1 MRSGSTY
8 QSFRGAT
15 ARWRTRNDRAYDS
28 TSNSL
33 NSLKMGRI
41 DRKSTLP
48 SVLDRALFSAVAHGA
63 SRHTQRRE
71 RFPRGTKQ
79 SVNGT
84 LSYQSQLHS
93 GWLVA
98 RRERDR
104 RGRLDVFGE
113 VRGIPRHPGKP
124 ARAPSIEPR

>member
-48 SVLDRALFSAVAHGA
+48 SVLDRALFSAVALGA

-71 RFPRGTKQ
+71 RSLRGTKQ
-79 SVNGT
+79 SVMAPLATNRSVIQGG
-84 LSYQSQLHS
+84 LS
-93 GWLVA
+93 
-98 RRERDR
+98 
-104 RGRLDVFGE
+104 RGQNETGAGLDVFGE

-124 ARAPSIEPR
+124 ARAPS